1 MRIFTAIV
9 MALIATAVAGV
20 TFAGSDVTTLPG
32 YVDFDT
38 KGIMGDTDATVE
50 INLSEPMLK
59 FMAGAANL
67 ADREIAETLMGIVD
81 MRIKVYEL
89 DSADAERVRPEIDG
103 LVEWFDKNQWSR
115 IIHVKEEDETVNI
128 YSRMD
133 GDIMSGLALVVASES
148 EMVFINIVGKI
159 DPARLGA
166 LLTRMS
172 GEDGMDL
179 SFLSHIDES
188 AAESEEAIDN

>member
-1 MRIFTAIV
+1 MRIFTGV
-9 MALIATAVAGV
+9 VTTFIAMVVAGS
-20 TFAGSDVTTLPG
+20 TLAGSDVTKLPG

-38 KGIMGDTDATVE
+38 DAILGDTEATVE
-50 INLSEPMLK
+50 INLSEAMLK
-59 FMAGAANL
+59 FVAGAANL
-67 ADREIAETLMGIVD
+67 ADQEFAETLRGIVD

-89 DSADAERVRPEIDG
+89 DPTDAERLQPKIDD
-103 LVEWFDKNQWSR
+103 LVEWFDENQWSR

-128 YSRMD
+128 YSRLN

-148 EMVFINIVGKI
+148 ELVFINIVGEI

-172 GEDGMDL
+172 GDDGMDL
-179 SFLSHIDES
+179 SFMSHIEES
-188 AAESEEAIDN
+188 GAESEGAVDN

>member
-38 KGIMGDTDATVE
+38 EGIMGDTDATVE

-67 ADREIAETLMGIVD
+67 ADQEIAETLMGIVD

-115 IIHVKEEDETVNI
+115 IIHVKEENETVNI
-128 YSRMD
+128 YSRLD
-133 GDIMSGLALVVASES
+133 GDSMSGLALVVASES

-179 SFLSHIDES
+179 GFLSHIDES